1 MVRLYTVHYTVDNNG
16 VERTW
21 SKQVYAISP
30 NAAEDT
36 VVTNRI
42 CGYAD
47 IDHTEEA

>member
-1 MVRLYTVHYTVDNNG
+1 MVRLYTVHYTTDNNG

-21 SKQVYAISP
+21 SKQVYAPSK

-36 VVTNRI
+36 VVRNKI

-47 IDHTEEA
+47 INYVEEA